1 MTRPSPFGRLARIL
15 GPLLAA
21 AMMATSCR
29 LPRFDLSIDPPPLA
43 QNSVV
48 YAADGTVLT
57 VLHAEQ
63 DRVILPY
70 EKIPRVVQD
79 AVVAVEDQRF
89 WYHRGID
96 LRALLRAAYVNAS
109 EGRVVEGGSTITQQ
123 FVKNRLVGS
132 DRTLNRKIREAAIS
146 WKLEEQMTK
155 QEILAEYLNTI
166 YFGRGAY
173 GLQAA
178 ARKYFSKPA
187 EDLALHEAAL
197 LAGLISAPERYDPLE
212 NPDAGMVRRNL
223 VLRAMLT
230 QELITQAAFK
240 EASSADLGLDP
251 PDEKRRYP
259 AAHFVEYVKKQILR
273 DERFGATQQERYD
286 ALFKGGLR
294 IHTTIDLKLQKAAE
308 KAVYGIL
315 SQRGD
320 PYGALTAIDPRTGHI
335 VAMVGGRDFFA
346 KPKKDRVARVNLAT
360 GDGGTG
366 RQAGSSF
373 KPFALVAGLEQGI
386 SPQKTYRGGTSL
398 AIPLAYG
405 QTWNVQNYEGS
416 AYGTLS
422 LEDATINS
430 VNVVYAQLI
439 MEVGAKDVVHTA
451 KAMGIRSRLRAVPS
465 AVLGA
470 NEVNTL
476 EMASAYGTLAAG
488 GLRVPPVAI
497 ERVTDAGGRLLYSA
511 RPEPREVVSPAV
523 AWVVTQILRKVI
535 LYGTGISANIGRPA
549 AGKTG
554 TAQQWR
560 DAWFVGFIP
569 QLVAGVW
576 VGFPR
581 AAISMVPPKTRL
593 RVTGGSFPAQIW
605 HAFMMKA
612 TRDMPVQNFEKPRA
626 TQVSVAVDTARG
638 CLADELSLPG
648 DIETITFVAGTQPK
662 RCRDG
667 SVVNG
672 VPQSGVGVPTVVGM
686 PVDAAVSLLVEKG
699 YTTSSEEEYHAGY
712 PQGTVIRQYPVG
724 GIAAPSGTR
733 VHLVVSTQAKP
744 YVVVPKVKGLAQAQA
759 RAKLEAAGFAVAI
772 LTASSMKAGY
782 GPGIV
787 VSQSPKGGSER
798 PEGSTVT
805 ITVNPSASPAPSPT

>member
-1 MTRPSPFGRLARIL
+1 
-15 GPLLAA
+15 
-21 AMMATSCR
+21 
-29 LPRFDLSIDPPPLA
+29 
-43 QNSVV
+43 
-48 YAADGTVLT
+48 
-57 VLHAEQ
+57 
-63 DRVILPY
+63 
-70 EKIPRVVQD
+70 
-79 AVVAVEDQRF
+79 
-89 WYHRGID
+89 
-96 LRALLRAAYVNAS
+96 
-109 EGRVVEGGSTITQQ
+109 
-123 FVKNRLVGS
+123 
-132 DRTLNRKIREAAIS
+132 
-146 WKLEEQMTK
+146 
-155 QEILAEYLNTI
+155 
-166 YFGRGAY
+166 
-173 GLQAA
+173 
-178 ARKYFSKPA
+178 
-187 EDLALHEAAL
+187 
-197 LAGLISAPERYDPLE
+197 
-212 NPDAGMVRRNL
+212 
-223 VLRAMLT
+223 
-230 QELITQAAFK
+230 
-240 EASSADLGLDP
+240 
-251 PDEKRRYP
+251 
-259 AAHFVEYVKKQILR
+259 
-273 DERFGATQQERYD
+273 
-286 ALFKGGLR
+286 
-294 IHTTIDLKLQKAAE
+294 
-308 KAVYGIL
+308 
-315 SQRGD
+315 
-320 PYGALTAIDPRTGHI
+320 
-335 VAMVGGRDFFA
+335 
-346 KPKKDRVARVNLAT
+346 
-360 GDGGTG
+360 
-366 RQAGSSF
+366 
-373 KPFALVAGLEQGI
+373 
-386 SPQKTYRGGTSL
+386 
-398 AIPLAYG
+398 
-405 QTWNVQNYEGS
+405 
-416 AYGTLS
+416 
-422 LEDATINS
+422 
-430 VNVVYAQLI
+430 
-439 MEVGAKDVVHTA
+439 
-451 KAMGIRSRLRAVPS
+451 
-465 AVLGA
+465 VLGA